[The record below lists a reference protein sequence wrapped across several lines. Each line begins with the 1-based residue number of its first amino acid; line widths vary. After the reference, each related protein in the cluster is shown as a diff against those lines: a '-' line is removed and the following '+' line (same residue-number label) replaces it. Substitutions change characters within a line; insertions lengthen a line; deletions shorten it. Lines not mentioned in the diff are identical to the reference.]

1 MANAGR
7 LSRRGTAREGL
18 VQAQIQTGEWRT
30 LAVAQFACVMHMHNG
45 SREGEASDRQIS
57 SYRAG
62 HVLWSRARLCRELRR
77 RNVYSQLAEKATS
90 R

>member
-7 LSRRGTAREGL
+7 LSCRGTAREGL
-18 VQAQIQTGEWRT
+18 VQAQNTGEWRT

-45 SREGEASDRQIS
+45 SREGEVSDRQIS

-77 RNVYSQLAEKATS
+77 RNVYSQPAG
-90 R
+90 